1 MLYTTAVSGVLPLW
15 NNEQRQE
22 VRHMTDAKYRIYMRR
37 IGKDEVL
44 KEEEYDN
51 GSVLDALATMSAWV
65 QDAESVANVLDCS
78 IYVELKIMREI
89 IVSASTYVNPIRWQ

>member
-1 MLYTTAVSGVLPLW
+1 MW

-37 IGKDEVL
+37 IGENEIL

-65 QDAESVANVLDCS
+65 QDAQTVANVLDCTM
-78 IYVELKIMREI
+78 YVALEGTGEV
-89 IVSASTYVNPIRWQ
+89 IVSASTYIDPIRGQ

>member
-1 MLYTTAVSGVLPLW
+1 MW

-37 IGKDEVL
+37 IGENEIL

-65 QDAESVANVLDCS
+65 QDAQTVANVLDCS
-78 IYVELKIMREI
+78 IYVELKSMREI
-89 IVSASTYVNPIRWQ
+89 IVSASTYIDPIRGQ